1 MGLFIIR
8 KKGSGSGSEEEL
20 REFKEKAKSLK
31 RLATEVCE
39 DIEAMEAEYGGSVY
53 AERGNDSYRE
63 GYRRGLE
70 EAEMRRRHG
79 GY

>member
-1 MGLFIIR
+1 MALMVIR
-8 KKGSGSGSEEEL
+8 KKGGSGSEEL

-39 DIEAMEAEYGGSVY
+39 SIEEMEAEYGGSEY

-70 EAEMRRRHG
+70 DAEMRRRHG

>member
-8 KKGSGSGSEEEL
+8 KKGGSGSEDL

-39 DIEAMEAEYGGSVY
+39 DIEAMEAEYGGSEY

>member
-8 KKGSGSGSEEEL
+8 KKGSGSGSEEL

-39 DIEAMEAEYGGSVY
+39 DIAAMEAEYGGSEY
-53 AERGNDSYRE
+53 AERGNDSYRD

-70 EAEMRRRHG
+70 DAEMRRRHG

>member
-8 KKGSGSGSEEEL
+8 KKGGSGSEDL

-39 DIEAMEAEYGGSVY
+39 SIEEMEAEYGGGEY

-63 GYRRGLE
+63 GYRRGME

>member
-8 KKGSGSGSEEEL
+8 RKGGSGSEDL

-39 DIEAMEAEYGGSVY
+39 SIEEMEAEYGGGDY
-53 AERGNDSYRE
+53 AERGNDYYRD
-63 GYRRGLE
+63 GYRRGME
-70 EAEMRRRHG
+70 DAEMRRRHG

>member
-8 KKGSGSGSEEEL
+8 KKGGSSSEDL

-39 DIEAMEAEYGGSVY
+39 SIEEMEAEYGGGDY

-63 GYRRGLE
+63 GYRRGME
-70 EAEMRRRHG
+70 DAEMRRRHV

>member
-8 KKGSGSGSEEEL
+8 KKGGSGSEEL

-39 DIEAMEAEYGGSVY
+39 SIEEMEAEYGGGDY

-63 GYRRGLE
+63 GYRRGME
-70 EAEMRRRHG
+70 DAEMRRRHV

>member
-8 KKGSGSGSEEEL
+8 KKGGSGSEEL

-39 DIEAMEAEYGGSVY
+39 DIEAMEAEYGGGDY
-53 AERGNDSYRE
+53 AERGNDSYSE
-63 GYRRGLE
+63 GYRRGME
-70 EAEMRRRHG
+70 AAEMRRRYG
-79 GY
+79 N

>member
-8 KKGSGSGSEEEL
+8 KKGGSSSEDL

-39 DIEAMEAEYGGSVY
+39 SIEEMEAEYGGGDY

-63 GYRRGLE
+63 GYRRGME

>member
-8 KKGSGSGSEEEL
+8 KKGGSGSEEL

-39 DIEAMEAEYGGSVY
+39 SIEEMEAEYGGGEY

-63 GYRRGLE
+63 GYRRGME

>member
-8 KKGSGSGSEEEL
+8 KKGGSGSDDL

-39 DIEAMEAEYGGSVY
+39 SIEEMEAEYGGGDY

>member
-8 KKGSGSGSEEEL
+8 KKGGSGSEDL

-39 DIEAMEAEYGGSVY
+39 SIEEMEAEYGGGDY

-63 GYRRGLE
+63 GYRRGME
-70 EAEMRRRHG
+70 DAEMRRRHV

>member
-8 KKGSGSGSEEEL
+8 KKGGSSSEDL

-39 DIEAMEAEYGGSVY
+39 SIEDMEAEYGGGDY

-63 GYRRGLE
+63 GYRRGME

>member
-8 KKGSGSGSEEEL
+8 KKGGSGSEEL

-31 RLATEVCE
+31 RLATEICE
-39 DIEAMEAEYGGSVY
+39 DIESMEAEYGGGDY

-63 GYRRGLE
+63 GYRRGME

>member
-8 KKGSGSGSEEEL
+8 KKGGSGSEDL

-39 DIEAMEAEYGGSVY
+39 SIEEMEAEYGGGDY
-53 AERGNDSYRE
+53 AERGNDSYRD

-70 EAEMRRRHG
+70 DAEMRRRHG
-79 GY
+79 DY

>member
-8 KKGSGSGSEEEL
+8 KKGGSSSEDL

-39 DIEAMEAEYGGSVY
+39 SIEEMEAEYGGGDY

>member
-1 MGLFIIR
+1 M
-8 KKGSGSGSEEEL
+8 KKSEIF
-20 REFKEKAKSLK
+20 REILSV
-31 RLATEVCE
+31 VC
-39 DIEAMEAEYGGSVY
+39 DY

-63 GYRRGLE
+63 GYRRGME

>member
-1 MGLFIIR
+1 MALMVIR
-8 KKGSGSGSEEEL
+8 KKGGSGSEDL

-39 DIEAMEAEYGGSVY
+39 SIEEMEAEYGGGEY

-63 GYRRGLE
+63 GYRRGME
-70 EAEMRRRHG
+70 DAEMRRRHG

>member
-8 KKGSGSGSEEEL
+8 KKGGSGSEDL

-39 DIEAMEAEYGGSVY
+39 SIEEMEAEYGSGDY

-63 GYRRGLE
+63 GYRRGME

>member
-8 KKGSGSGSEEEL
+8 KKGGSGSEDL

-31 RLATEVCE
+31 RLATDVCE
-39 DIEAMEAEYGGSVY
+39 SIEEMEAEYGGGDY

-63 GYRRGLE
+63 GYRRGME